1 MGATPSP
8 TNASVTSASISSV
21 LKNTF
26 KFTDEQVN
34 NALRDMNRDYKYTV
48 GKGKKKKEYSSK
60 NVVNMFNGTRNVKS
74 VLNYLL
80 MRGVTDFG
88 NLQSFNLYESGYSFF
103 VVMAIP
109 RFMAELAN
117 TVCEE
122 YSRIIQN
129 YAHILEFENRGLSG
143 IDNMSVETG
152 ELTNGI
158 NSVKIINKVNKPTD
172 STYTATYQEK
182 LGSTL
187 TKAHEIFLTGIKDPR
202 TQVKTYLGVLGSDS
216 VIKDVGYQNEVF
228 HFMYIVCDNSLRHL
242 ERAMYLTAAQV
253 QGAQL
258 DIYNSE
264 KGTYEFK
271 EINVEFTAYPVTSQ
285 AVNILANNMREHIYS
300 NTNWLESTK
309 LYSISERNNNFTKS
323 DKDTSNT
330 FGTKRVKQGVF
341 FFNNKE
347 TNTKE
352 INTIDSKDIAA
363 QISGANNGD
372 ERGYART
379 TGRTSKWKAG
389 SSESAGDSSLNINTA
404 DSVYAGGD
412 NYDTSGSAYSL
423 YSDGAGGANI
433 ESLPSSSTPKGGN

>member
-1 MGATPSP
+1 MGATAI
-8 TNASVTSASISSV
+8 TG
-21 LKNTF
+21 NTF
-26 KFTDEQVN
+26 KYSDTQVN
-34 NALRDMNRDYKYTV
+34 NALRDRNRGDSNAK
-48 GKGKKKKEYSSK
+48 
-60 NVVNMFNGTRNVKS
+60 VVNMFNGTRNVKS

-117 TVCEE
+117 TSCEE

-143 IDNMSVETG
+143 IDNISVESG

-158 NSVKIINKVNKPTD
+158 NSVKIINKVNKSTD
-172 STYTATYQEK
+172 STYSATYQEK

-242 ERAMYLTAAQV
+242 ERAIYLTAAQP
-253 QGAQL
+253 QSAQL

-271 EINVEFTAYPVTSQ
+271 EVNVEFTAYPITSQ
-285 AVNILANNMREHIYS
+285 AVNILANNMREYIYS

-309 LYSISERNNNFTKS
+309 LYSISQRNNNFTIG
-323 DKDTSNT
+323 DTES
-330 FGTKRVKQGVF
+330 GTTGIGKENVAAGVF

-352 INTIDSKDIAA
+352 INTIDSDDIAA
-363 QISGANNGD
+363 QISGANNGNA
-372 ERGYART
+372 RGYNRT
-379 TGRTSKWKAG
+379 YSSVSSGGDGNTGTVPSG
-389 SSESAGDSSLNINTA
+389 SGEVNNTNTT
-404 DSVYAGGD
+404 VYSGGD
-412 NYDTSGSAYSL
+412 NTTSSGSTVPG
-423 YSDGAGGANI
+423 SDTA
-433 ESLPSSSTPKGGN
+433 P

>member
-1 MGATPSP
+1 MGATAITGNS
-8 TNASVTSASISSV
+8 
-21 LKNTF
+21 F
-26 KFTDEQVN
+26 KYKDDQVN
-34 NALRDMNRDYKYTV
+34 NALRDRNRNESNAK
-48 GKGKKKKEYSSK
+48 
-60 NVVNMFNGTRNVKS
+60 VVNMFNGTRNVKS

-117 TVCEE
+117 TSCEE

-143 IDNMSVETG
+143 IDNISVESG

-158 NSVKIINKVNKPTD
+158 NSVKIINKVNKSTD
-172 STYTATYQEK
+172 STYSATYQEK

-242 ERAMYLTAAQV
+242 ERAIYLTAAQP
-253 QGAQL
+253 QSAQL

-271 EINVEFTAYPVTSQ
+271 EVNVEFTAYPITSQ
-285 AVNILANNMREHIYS
+285 AVNILANNMREYIYS

-309 LYSISERNNNFTKS
+309 LYSISQRNNNFTIG
-323 DKDTSNT
+323 DTES
-330 FGTKRVKQGVF
+330 GTTGIGKENVAAGVF

-352 INTIDSKDIAA
+352 VNTIDSDDIAA
-363 QISGANNGD
+363 QISGANNGAA
-372 ERGYART
+372 RGYNRT
-379 TGRTSKWKAG
+379 YTNVSTGGDGNTGTVPSG
-389 SSESAGDSSLNINTA
+389 SGEVNNTNTT
-404 DSVYAGGD
+404 VYSGGD
-412 NYDTSGSAYSL
+412 NTTTGGSTVPGSDTAPWY
-423 YSDGAGGANI
+423 N
-433 ESLPSSSTPKGGN
+433 T